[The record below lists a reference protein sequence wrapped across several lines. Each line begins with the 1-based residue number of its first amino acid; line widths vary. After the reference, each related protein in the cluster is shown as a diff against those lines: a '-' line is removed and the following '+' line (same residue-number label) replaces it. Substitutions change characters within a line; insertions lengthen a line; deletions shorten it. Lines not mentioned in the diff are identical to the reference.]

1 MMTYVFAGGGTGGHI
16 FPALA
21 IAEHF
26 SALDPGSRWLI
37 ACSDRP
43 LDSSILQRAR
53 AEHVVTP
60 AKPFGIRPRALARF
74 ARSWGPSVR
83 QGRGILREAQA
94 QGPVVL
100 LSMGGFVAAPYV
112 QAARAQQVPVLL
124 VNLDAVPG
132 KANRWISKRA
142 QRVVT
147 VADVEG
153 WSQWER
159 IPPIVRTAAKA
170 SGSPQE
176 CRAALGLDPESLTL
190 LITGGSQGAESVNA
204 LVQRLLET
212 APEAFSGWQVVHQC
226 GKASEPVEAALER
239 AYVRAGVPARVSS
252 FIHEMGVALGA
263 SDLVLGRS
271 GAGTVA
277 EVWANGVPAIF
288 LPYPYHQDEHQ
299 RANARPLERA
309 GGALVV
315 TDLIDPTANATAP
328 DGPGTRLIGLL
339 RDAPERARMRAC
351 LQKLGPADGAERVAQ
366 MARALAAGKP

>member
-1 MMTYVFAGGGTGGHI
+1 MTTYVFAGGGTGGHI

-26 SALDPGSRWLI
+26 ATLDPGSRWLV

-43 LDSSILQRAR
+43 LDSAILERAR
-53 AEHVVTP
+53 AERVVTP
-60 AKPFGIRPRALARF
+60 AKPFGLRPKSLARF
-74 ARSWGPSVR
+74 VRSWGPSVR
-83 QGRGILREAQA
+83 QGRGILREARA

-112 QAARAQQVPVLL
+112 QAARAERVPVLL

-153 WSQWER
+153 WGEWER
-159 IPPIVRTAAKA
+159 IPPIVRTGAKA
-170 SGSPQE
+170 SASPQE

-190 LITGGSQGAESVNA
+190 LVTGGSQGAESVNA

-212 APEAFSGWQVVHQC
+212 VPDAFAGWQVVHQC

-239 AYVRAGVPARVSS
+239 AYVQAGVPARVSS

-299 RANARPLERA
+299 RANARPLEQA

-315 TDLIDPTANATAP
+315 TDLIDPQANATAP
-328 DGPGTRLIGLL
+328 DGAGMRLMGLL
-339 RDAPERARMRAC
+339 RDQTERARMRAC
-351 LQKLGPADGAERVAQ
+351 LHKLGPADGAERVARL
-366 MARALAAGKP
+366 ACALAGGTR